1 MLWEENMR
9 YAVFAVVVSLL
20 AIGQDARAADQPAF
34 TGSGKSCSDITW
46 QPDVLTRFPNIGV
59 VCQGIVEQN
68 GKLYARFNG
77 VVQRRSGSALYI
89 RFQGGENAPGGDH
102 AVLID
107 PPGDMVIQTAK
118 GKFRVREA
126 QRGQEL
132 AIFIPSDRFIVNL
145 GDEIAVAD
153 QTPITDVV
161 AATEEPQPVEQ
172 APPPAPPAQVAEAT
186 SPPVEQ
192 AAPPEPRTAAAP
204 EPMRVPT
211 APAPVPAKESP
222 PWLLII
228 GLAIVVIVVVAL
240 VMRNRRGVKV
250 K

>member
-1 MLWEENMR
+1 
-9 YAVFAVVVSLL
+9 L
-20 AIGQDARAADQPAF
+20 AIGQGATAADQPAF

-59 VCQGIVEQN
+59 VCQAIVEQN
-68 GKLYARFNG
+68 GKLYAQFNG

-89 RFQGGENAPGGDH
+89 RFKGGENAPGGDR

-145 GDEIAVAD
+145 GEEIAVAE
-153 QTPITDVV
+153 QTPVEDVV
-161 AATEEPQPVEQ
+161 AVTEEPSPVEET
-172 APPPAPPAQVAEAT
+172 PPPAPPPQVAEAT
-186 SPPVEQ
+186 PPPVEQ
-192 AAPPEPRTAAAP
+192 AAAP
-204 EPMRVPT
+204 EPPPPAAVPEPVRVPA

-228 GLAIVVIVVVAL
+228 GLAIVVIVVVGL
-240 VMRNRRGVKV
+240 VIRNQRGMKA

>member
-1 MLWEENMR
+1 MR
-9 YAVFAVVVSLL
+9 YGIFAVVVSLL
-20 AIGQDARAADQPAF
+20 AISQGATAADQPAF
-34 TGSGKSCSDITW
+34 TGSGKTCADITW

-89 RFQGGENAPGGDH
+89 RFKGGENVPGGDH

-132 AIFIPSDRFIVNL
+132 AIFIPSDRFVVNL
-145 GDEIAVAD
+145 GDEIAVAE
-153 QTPITDVV
+153 QTLVEDVV
-161 AATEEPQPVEQ
+161 PATEEPPPVEET
-172 APPPAPPAQVAEAT
+172 PPPTPPAQVAAA
-186 SPPVEQ
+186 SPPPVEQ
-192 AAPPEPRTAAAP
+192 VTPAPAPVAAP
-204 EPMRVPT
+204 EPVRVPT
-211 APAPVPAKESP
+211 APAPVPVKESP

-228 GLAIVVIVVVAL
+228 GLAIIIVIVVGL
-240 VMRNRRGVKV
+240 VIRNQRGMKV